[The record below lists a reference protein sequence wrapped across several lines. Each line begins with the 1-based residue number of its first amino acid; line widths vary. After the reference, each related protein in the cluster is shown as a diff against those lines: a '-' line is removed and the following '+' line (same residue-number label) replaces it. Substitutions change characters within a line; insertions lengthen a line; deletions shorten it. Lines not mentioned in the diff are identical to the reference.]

1 MYEQFSVLKSP
12 DERSPRL
19 PRGLKKGA
27 PKRHKMPPKAPTT
40 KRKKTSKAVK
50 RRVIDPSAL
59 QQVDELLDLLTDGQ
73 AQAQFLNAQ
82 QLSEASIKLGLTI
95 DVDLAQS
102 MLEFS
107 TGHEDD
113 VEITR
118 EQFITTITRLLD
130 DAPKAE

>member
-1 MYEQFSVLKSP
+1 
-12 DERSPRL
+12 
-19 PRGLKKGA
+19 
-27 PKRHKMPPKAPTT
+27 MPPKAPTT

-118 EQFITTITRLLD
+118 EQFIATITRLLD